1 MKNNFSLLNFILG
14 IILLLLL
21 AVAARAQN
29 NNHTQ
34 GSSKEKVSA
43 PESKQLTAAEA
54 RILYEKKFG
63 TVNDLKRKA
72 YSKKDI
78 ADMLPGTTAK
88 EITYVERG
96 KKVEDSANL
105 TSYLPLPSQS
115 FVRAPKAI
123 YKGPQNTLRD
133 TISDDFRKPATP
145 LPVFLNHI
153 EVKINP
159 GGD

>member
-21 AVAARAQN
+21 AVAAKAQN
-29 NNHTQ
+29 NHHTQ
-34 GSSKEKVSA
+34 GSSKTTVSA
-43 PESKQLTAAEA
+43 SASKQLTAEEA
-54 RILYEKKFG
+54 KIVYEKKFG
-63 TVNDLKRKA
+63 TITNTQRKA

-78 ADMLPGTTAK
+78 ADMLPTGNTK
-88 EITYVERG
+88 EITYTDKG
-96 KKVEDSANL
+96 KKTNDSSNL
-105 TSYLPLPSQS
+105 TYYPPIPSPPIT
-115 FVRAPKAI
+115 RAPKAI
-123 YKGPQNTLRD
+123 YKGKQNALRD
-133 TISDDFRKPATP
+133 TISDDFRKPTTA